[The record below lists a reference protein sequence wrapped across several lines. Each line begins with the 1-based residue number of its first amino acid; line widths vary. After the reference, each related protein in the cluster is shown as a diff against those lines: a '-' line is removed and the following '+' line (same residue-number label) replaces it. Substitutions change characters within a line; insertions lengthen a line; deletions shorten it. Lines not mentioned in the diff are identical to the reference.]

1 MADLKADSP
10 TGFSANQTEGPRLPS
25 LGEQLR
31 LVAWLRWRSLRNGLR
46 NRNRR
51 LDLLGMV
58 VSGLFSSLLVVGITI
73 GLFAGTK
80 YIFLEHREPY
90 LSLIFLGLTAW
101 WQLFPIFLAGFAPQF
116 SFRSLLR
123 FPLNFSAFYLV
134 GLAYGLA
141 DAAAVAAVI
150 WMGAMVAGTLASRP
164 SLALPMAVACALF
177 AVFNVTLERLL
188 GAWLEK
194 ILAKRRSREALF
206 GLFILGMVSIQFLNP
221 VLQRHSD
228 ELRTI
233 ALRVLPYLRLLPSTF
248 AGNFVA
254 RLSASQWLTSVS
266 QLAGLLAYVLLFSA
280 LLWRRY
286 AKLYAGEELSETS
299 SPAAREQRAEGADDT
314 DESDSLGFL
323 PPQVGAV
330 FRKEVRYLRR
340 NSFLFFSLVIPPLMV
355 FFFSMQL
362 SGAHTGP
369 LKKGIP
375 PDMFF
380 PGMMAYLV
388 LILIAPSYNSFAHES
403 RGIQSY
409 FMSPV
414 RFREILLGK
423 NLLTIVIVCTELL
436 VCSLLVGFRVGF
448 PSAPLLVATLT
459 AMVFSVAGQLT
470 IANWSS
476 ISFPKKMEFGKMQ
489 GQRNSGVS
497 VFLMFGVQLVLGGIS
512 ALILFS
518 GRWTG
523 SAWLPS
529 QVFGVLAAAAIVGY
543 FASLDSLA
551 QLAEAKKEV
560 LMETL
565 CR

>member
-1 MADLKADSP
+1 MADLNSDAA
-10 TGFSANQTEGPRLPS
+10 SATSAQRLPALS
-25 LGEQLR
+25 EQLR

-46 NRNRR
+46 NKNRR

-58 VSGLFSSLLVVGITI
+58 VSAVFSSVLVVGITI
-73 GLFAGTK
+73 GLFAGTRF
-80 YIFLEHREPY
+80 IFEEHHERY
-90 LSLIFLGLTAW
+90 LALIFLALLAW

-116 SFRSLLR
+116 SFRTLLR
-123 FPLNFSAFYLV
+123 FPLNFSAFYLI

-141 DAAAVAAVI
+141 DAAAIAALV

-164 SLALPMAVACALF
+164 VLGVPMAVVCALF
-177 AVFNVTLERLL
+177 AVLNVTLERLL

-194 ILAKRRSREALF
+194 VLSKRRSREAIF
-206 GLFILGMVSIQFLNP
+206 GLFILGMISLQFLNP
-221 VLQRHSD
+221 LLQRHSS
-228 ELRTI
+228 EVKSI
-233 ALRVLPYLRLLPSTF
+233 ALRLLPYLWLLPSSF
-248 AGNFVA
+248 AGNFLV
-254 RLSASQWLTSVS
+254 RLSASQWLASLL
-266 QLAGLLAYVLLFSA
+266 QLAGLFAYVLLFSVF
-280 LLWRRY
+280 LWLRY
-286 AKLYAGEELSETS
+286 TTLYAGEELSEGVAPES
-299 SPAAREQRAEGADDT
+299 RQRRIEAEEHDD
-314 DESDSLGFL
+314 SDSLGFL

-330 FRKEVRYLRR
+330 FRKELRYLKR

-355 FFFSMQL
+355 FFFSMQFAGAR
-362 SGAHTGP
+362 SGP
-369 LKKGIP
+369 FKKGIS

-388 LILIAPSYNSFAHES
+388 LILIAPSYNAFAHEG
-403 RGIQSY
+403 RGIQMF

-423 NLLTIVIVCTELL
+423 NLLTVVIVCSELL
-436 VCSLLVGFRVGF
+436 ICLVLVGFRVGF
-448 PSAPLLVATLT
+448 PSAPVLLATLT

-489 GQRNSGVS
+489 GQRNSGMS

-523 SAWLPS
+523 SAWLPV
-529 QVFGVLAAAAIVGY
+529 QVFTVLAAAAVAGY
-543 FASLDSLA
+543 FASLDPLA
-551 QLAEAKKEV
+551 KLAEQKKEV
-560 LMETL
+560 LIEAL